1 MVQTY
6 LIMMQLIGCV
16 KSVND
21 LTKDQVG
28 LYIVDSDTTSYF
40 SGVWFWHCHLDRHM
54 TWGMAAVFIVKNGG
68 TAETSIRKPPPHL
81 PPCKVPL
88 RSWLQN
94 SDGSNEKENQS
105 ILM

>member
-28 LYIVDSDTTSYF
+28 LYIVDSDTTSY
-40 SGVWFWHCHLDRHM
+40 
-54 TWGMAAVFIVKNGG
+54 
-68 TAETSIRKPPPHL
+68 
-81 PPCKVPL
+81 
-88 RSWLQN
+88 RSEERRV
-94 SDGSNEKENQS
+94 GKECQ
-105 ILM
+105 

>member
-28 LYIVDSDTTSYF
+28 LYIVDSDTNHIF
-40 SGVWFWHCHLDRHM
+40 QVCGF
-54 TWGMAAVFIVKNGG
+54 GIV
-68 TAETSIRKPPPHL
+68 I
-81 PPCKVPL
+81 
-88 RSWLQN
+88 
-94 SDGSNEKENQS
+94 
-105 ILM
+105 